1 MKNNSFNNQGFTV
14 NTDIDEVRNEKK
26 PEEVFSKKKE
36 FFEWLD
42 VVSVALITVII
53 IFGFVFRIAT
63 ISGASMLNTLKNGE
77 RVVITNLFYEPKASD
92 IVVISRNTCN
102 TAEDISEGSG
112 PIIKRVI
119 ATENQTVDIDF
130 QKGIVYVDGVALEED
145 YISTSTTV
153 RHDIEFPVTVPKGH
167 IFVLGDNRAVSLDS
181 RSSSIGTGGMVDKR
195 YVLGRAVFRIFPFD
209 KIGSL
214 TDK

>member
-1 MKNNSFNNQGFTV
+1 MNNDNFENIKQS
-14 NTDIDEVRNEKK
+14 EK
-26 PEEVFSKKKE
+26 SSSGKKE

-53 IFGFVFRIAT
+53 LFGFVFRIAT
-63 ISGASMLNTLKNGE
+63 ISGTSMLDTLHHNEK
-77 RVVITNLFYEPKASD
+77 VIITNLFYEPKQGD
-92 IVVISRNTCN
+92 IVVISRNTFN
-102 TAEDISEGSG
+102 STEDINESEG

-130 QKGIVYVDGVALEED
+130 EQGIVYVDGEALQED
-145 YISTSTTV
+145 YTSTPTTSKSSV
-153 RHDIEFPVTVPKGH
+153 DFPVTVPEGH

-181 RSSSIGTGGMVDKR
+181 RSANIGNNGMIDKR
-195 YVLGRAVFRIFPFD
+195 YVLGHAVYRILPFELM
-209 KIGSL
+209 GSL